1 MNFTGL
7 ITAFLICTIPVLAA
21 LACMV
26 VLIKEFK
33 LGFGFVAV
41 FCGLFAVVPI
51 YAIQFFMETSGLIN
65 LHSLFSVL
73 IKSILVN
80 GVVFYFSF
88 KENVNESFFCL
99 RRFERTF
106 AWLL

>member
-7 ITAFLICTIPVLAA
+7 IPAFLICTIPVLAA

-41 FCGLFAVVPI
+41 FCDLC
-51 YAIQFFMETSGLIN
+51 N
-65 LHSLFSVL
+65 SVFHGNFR
-73 IKSILVN
+73 VD
-80 GVVFYFSF
+80 
-88 KENVNESFFCL
+88 
-99 RRFERTF
+99 
-106 AWLL
+106 

>member
-7 ITAFLICTIPVLAA
+7 IPAFLICTIPVLAA

-51 YAIQFFMETSGLIN
+51 YAIQFFLETSGLIN
-65 LHSLFSVL
+65 FHSLFSVL
-73 IKSILVN
+73 IKSIFVN
-80 GVVFYFSF
+80 GVVEETI
-88 KENVNESFFCL
+88 KMAVFFL
-99 RRFERTF
+99 FPSKKMSMKVFF
-106 AWLL
+106 A

>member
-7 ITAFLICTIPVLAA
+7 IPAFLICTIPVLAA

-41 FCGLFAVVPI
+41 FGGLFAVVPI
-51 YAIQFFMETSGLIN
+51 YAIQFFMETYGFIN

-73 IKSILVN
+73 IKSIFVN
-80 GVVFYFSF
+80 GVVEETI
-88 KENVNESFFCL
+88 KMAV
-99 RRFERTF
+99 
-106 AWLL
+106 